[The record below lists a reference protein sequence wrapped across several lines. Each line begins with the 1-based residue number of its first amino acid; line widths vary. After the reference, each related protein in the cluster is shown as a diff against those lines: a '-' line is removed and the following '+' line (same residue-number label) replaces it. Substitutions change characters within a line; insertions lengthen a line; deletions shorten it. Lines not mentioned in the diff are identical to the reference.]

1 MAVFIFTILNR
12 VQIKAIGITSG
23 GKVRVANRPVNGQF
37 GVEGYTWKTQ

>member
-12 VQIKAIGITSG
+12 VQIKAVGITGG
-23 GKVRVANRPVNGQF
+23 GKVRVADGPVDGQF